1 MRFADRLKFCM
12 TWLYRI
18 CHLLISGLLLVSVI
32 YLYVYLGGITS
43 FQSLRFSEIAIML
56 LLTGFSTLAFVP
68 GFICWVY
75 KPLRHR
81 RGDDPAPE
89 ITTPRPVTA
98 FNIIFALVLI
108 FAGSFAISIYLEQ
121 GARSNVIMAFSVA
134 DEAKRCIENYILSN
148 DGRLPVNL
156 SETGFEYRKDSRIS
170 LIVYNAENTSLKLVF
185 KEFYKVK
192 AGASLTFVKRDQG
205 WDCFSSGV
213 PPIHLMQRK
222 CPEQVE
228 TKKQ

>member
-1 MRFADRLKFCM
+1 MRFVARLTFCV
-12 TWLYRI
+12 TWLYRV
-18 CHLLISGLLLVSVI
+18 CHLLISGLLLGSVI
-32 YLYVYLGGITS
+32 FTYLYIGGIAS
-43 FQSLRFSEIAIML
+43 ISSIRLSEIAIML
-56 LLTGFSTLAFVP
+56 LLTGFFALAFVP

-98 FNIIFALVLI
+98 FNIIFALILI
-108 FAGSFAISIYLEQ
+108 VAGYSSISIFLEK

-148 DGRLPVNL
+148 DGRLPGKL
-156 SETGFEYRKDSRIS
+156 SETGFEFRKQRHIS
-170 LIVYNAENTSLKLVF
+170 SIDYNAENTSLKLIF

-192 AGASLTFVKRDQG
+192 AGASLTFVRHDQG
-205 WDCFSSGV
+205 WDCFSNGI
-213 PPIHLMQRK
+213 PKIHLMQKK